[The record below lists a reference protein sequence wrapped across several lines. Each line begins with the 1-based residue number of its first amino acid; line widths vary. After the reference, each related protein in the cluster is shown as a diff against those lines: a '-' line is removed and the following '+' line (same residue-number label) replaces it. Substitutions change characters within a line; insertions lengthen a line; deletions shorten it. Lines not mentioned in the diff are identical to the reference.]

1 MATKTVVCPECDTPV
16 VPGRLSCSACGA
28 LVASVASAVRMFSP
42 PEPAVPPVLQPAT
55 NPKQR
60 KAKASEVRP
69 LPDSDDAPLAGNV
82 DDHPPEDPRVA
93 VAAEPVAKA
102 VAWPEPVAGPIA
114 TPEPARTPD
123 VLAAVQPSWPET
135 PAWPPQRPP
144 SVPVVQDPA
153 AASRVL
159 AGAYLPPSAVLPPG
173 EALPLPNGAQPATP
187 APAAAAPTVGAARKE
202 SRFGLGDADGPLGL
216 PADAPIKT
224 IAGGAGIAA
233 FGFILPWAEIVIGS
247 KAMGSYLDQWGLA
260 GPSHPLVL
268 LGLLV
273 LGGVALAAD
282 RLPRWISP
290 GLPAI
295 GLGAFLV
302 GLTWPY
308 LTGPFRASIGVYV
321 VVVGA
326 LVLIIGGLAHR
337 AARRHEDATASV

>member
-60 KAKASEVRP
+60 KAKATEVRP
-69 LPDSDDAPLAGNV
+69 LPDSDDAPLAGDV
-82 DDHPPEDPRVA
+82 DDHS
-93 VAAEPVAKA
+93 
-102 VAWPEPVAGPIA
+102 
-114 TPEPARTPD
+114 PAPD
-123 VLAAVQPSWPET
+123 VLAAVPPSWPET

-187 APAAAAPTVGAARKE
+187 APAAAAPTEGAARKE

-326 LVLIIGGLAHR
+326 LVLVIGGLAHR